1 MFFDVKYGVQSA
13 ECGSGV
19 WKRSIRSKLIIFE
32 NEVKLSVENT
42 PFISTFTINSKTI
55 INFKILIKIFI
66 LIIKLF

>member
-1 MFFDVKYGVQSA
+1 MKNKFLIKYFENQF
-13 ECGSGV
+13 
-19 WKRSIRSKLIIFE
+19 KLTITFE

-42 PFISTFTINSKTI
+42 PLISTFTINFKII